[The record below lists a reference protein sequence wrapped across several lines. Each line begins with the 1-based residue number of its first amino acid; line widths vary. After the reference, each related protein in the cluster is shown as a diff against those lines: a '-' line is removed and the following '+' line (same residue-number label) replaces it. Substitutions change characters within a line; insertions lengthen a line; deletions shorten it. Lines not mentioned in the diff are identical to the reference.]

1 MSFENKNPNFHTN
14 GENWLWGK
22 LKNLK
27 FDCIFDVGAN
37 IGEWSIGA
45 SEEFKANKIFAF
57 EPIPRTYDLL
67 VKNIVNHNIQAINIA
82 LSNINGE
89 IEFYFSFERSY
100 LSTSLSKSDDCKFLK
115 TICPVQRGD
124 DFCQDL
130 NIENIDFLKI
140 DTEGNDFKVLK
151 GFEDKIKKNQIRLI
165 QFEYGPF
172 AIDSKDLLKDFYDL
186 LNQYGYIICKI
197 YPNHIELREF
207 HIHSENFI
215 LSNYIAFKRYD
226 LEMKKLLLNN

>member
-1 MSFENKNPNFHTN
+1 M
-14 GENWLWGK
+14 WGK
-22 LKNLK
+22 LTILK

-37 IGEWSIGA
+37 VGEWSIGA
-45 SEEFKANKIFAF
+45 SEEFKPNKMFAF

-67 VKNIVNHNIQAINIA
+67 VKNIVNHNIKAKNIA
-82 LSNINGE
+82 LSNINGQ

-100 LSTSLSKSDDCKFLK
+100 LSTSLSQSDDCKFLK

-124 DFCQDL
+124 DYCQYL

-151 GFEDKIKKNQIRLI
+151 GFEEKLKNGKIRLI

-172 AIDSKDLLKDFYDL
+172 SIVSKDLLKDFYDF
-186 LNQYGYIICKI
+186 LNQYGYVIGKI
-197 YPNHIELREF
+197 YPGYIDLRNF

-215 LSNYIAFKRYD
+215 LSNYIAFKSDD